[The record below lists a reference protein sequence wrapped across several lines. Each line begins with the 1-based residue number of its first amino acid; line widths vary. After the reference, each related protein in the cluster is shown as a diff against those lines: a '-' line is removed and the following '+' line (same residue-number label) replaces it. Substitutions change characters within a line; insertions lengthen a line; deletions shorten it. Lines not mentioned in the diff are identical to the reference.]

1 MEEEQRTK
9 DERRTTNDKRGEG
22 RRWRV
27 GRRLSDSLGRVGS
40 LVLFS
45 VGFFRR
51 FKTESCVLVSA
62 LVAVLYA
69 AVRSLT
75 QSFKQRLR
83 VQPWFSLLFLFF
95 VSFFSFLFFAAFV
108 CPFSPREIA
117 WEKSKVR
124 TGPHLQPVFREKNH
138 AAKNGPT
145 SKQKSG
151 RREREAET
159 ETERELELTH
169 RNTHKRSDTTL
180 TSLTKCR

>member
-1 MEEEQRTK
+1 MLTRCFVHFQSAWPTPRTRAIYQRGSCANT
-9 DERRTTNDKRGEG
+9 
-22 RRWRV
+22 
-27 GRRLSDSLGRVGS
+27 RLSFLQAS
-40 LVLFS
+40 
-45 VGFFRR
+45 R

-62 LVAVLYA
+62 PVAVLYA
-69 AVRSLT
+69 AVCSLT

-95 VSFFSFLFFAAFV
+95 VSFFSFLFFVAFV

-145 SKQKSG
+145 SKQKWG
-151 RREREAET
+151 RRERETETET

-169 RNTHKRSDTTL
+169 RSTHKRGDTTL